1 MRAKA
6 RSITAVVVAMTS
18 VALLAACSADAEAKD
33 GQQKEQGSSTASTAP
48 PAPAAPTGP
57 TAGKAPS
64 ELLSFPSSSRTWKE
78 LPESGGVKYANVRG
92 ELAGSGSYEA
102 FVSFPAGKDNPM
114 HVHSQD
120 LPTVVLKGTFYADID
135 GKRVQYPAG
144 SYYRLPAGRPHLS
157 GCEKGED
164 CLLFQYQDD
173 HFDLEPTTAGQ

>member
-6 RSITAVVVAMTS
+6 KNITAVVAAMTS
-18 VALLAACSADAEAKD
+18 AALLAACSGGAEAKG
-33 GQQKEQGSSTASTAP
+33 GQKNWEGSSTAATSSSTVTP
-48 PAPAAPTGP
+48 PTSP
-57 TAGKAPS
+57 TAKKGPS
-64 ELLSFPSSSRTWKE
+64 EFLSFPSPGRTWKE
-78 LPESGGVKYANVRG
+78 LPDSGGVKYANVQG
-92 ELAGSGSYEA
+92 DLAGSGSYEA

-144 SYYRLPAGRPHLS
+144 SYYRLPAGKPHLS

-164 CLLFQYQDD
+164 CLLFQYQED
-173 HFDLEPTTAGQ
+173 HFDLVPAKAGE

>member
-6 RSITAVVVAMTS
+6 RTLTAVVAAMTS
-18 VALLAACSADAEAKD
+18 VALLAACSAGDAEAKANATS
-33 GQQKEQGSSTASTAP
+33 QAKSAQESKKTSAF
-48 PAPAAPTGP
+48 
-57 TAGKAPS
+57 
-64 ELLSFPSSSRTWKE
+64 LSFPSPSLPWEE

-92 ELAGSGSYEA
+92 DLAGSGSYEA
-102 FVSFPAGKDNPM
+102 FVRFPAGKDNPM
-114 HVHSQD
+114 HIHTQD

-144 SYYRLPAGRPHLS
+144 SYYKLPADKPHLS

-173 HFDLEPTTAGQ
+173 HFDLVPTKTGR